1 MIRVLYVI
9 SDRNIGG
16 AGVLLCNLLRNIDR
30 RHFQCAVALP
40 YGSDL
45 RERLLPL
52 EVSIW
57 ELERPCDTL
66 NAASIRE
73 LISVVRRFDAHI
85 VHANAAVSARMA
97 GRLCGRAV
105 IHTRHCCFPIGKR
118 GLSERIVQ
126 NLGNRTLSD
135 MVIATSKT
143 AAENLRELGIPK
155 KKLQIILNGSDPVR
169 EAESW
174 EVDALRDAWGL
185 DADDY
190 CVGLCARLEP
200 CKGHS
205 VFLRAAEILKER
217 DLPVNLKLIIVGEGS
232 LRKNLEQNIRALGL
246 SEIVKM
252 VGFVDDMAPVYRLLR
267 IHVNCSCGTE
277 TSCLAV
283 SEGMSAGL
291 PTIVSD
297 YGGNP
302 AMIGNS
308 EAGIVT
314 PVGEAEALANAI
326 CRIASDQVVENRMS
340 DAARERYWQHFTA
353 KQMTEQTE
361 DVYRRVLL
369 QRER

>member
-40 YGSDL
+40 YGSAL
-45 RERLLPL
+45 RERLLQL
-52 EVSIW
+52 NVSVW
-57 ELERPCDTL
+57 ELENSCDVL
-66 NAASIRE
+66 NAASVRE
-73 LISVVRRFDAHI
+73 LIRVVRRFDAHV

-105 IHTRHCCFPIGKR
+105 IHTRHCYFHIKKR
-118 GLSERIVQ
+118 GLVEKAAQ
-126 NLGNRTLSD
+126 NFGNRILSD
-135 MVIATSKT
+135 TVIATSKN
-143 AAENLRELGIPK
+143 AAENLMDLGITRK
-155 KKLQIILNGSDPVR
+155 KIQIILNGSEPVR
-169 EAESW
+169 EVEPW
-174 EVDALRDAWGL
+174 EVEVLRDAWGL
-185 DADDY
+185 DAEDY
-190 CVGLCARLEP
+190 CVGICARLEP

-217 DLPVNLKLIIVGEGS
+217 NLPVNLKFLIVGEGS

-246 SEIVKM
+246 SDCVKM

-277 TSCLAV
+277 TSCLAI

-291 PTIVSD
+291 PTVASD

-302 AMIGNS
+302 AMLGNS
-308 EAGIVT
+308 EAGIIT
-314 PVGEAEALANAI
+314 PVGDAAALADAI

-340 DAARERYWQHFTA
+340 DAARERYWQNFTA
-353 KQMTEQTE
+353 KRMAEQTE
-361 DVYRRVLL
+361 DVYRRALL
-369 QRER
+369 QRE